1 MDVQSHIEQEVQR
14 KTAQKTK
21 QYNDERTELLD
32 VIRDLEKVVTIQQV
46 QLNLLSASP
55 YSRGVVQRL
64 NNVPNVEAFRHDEKV
79 VVLDQSSPFYKTG
92 GKIVS
97 NNPVVNDHGEV
108 LVELLDKDSTRLPFS
123 IGTHS
128 PPQIKL
134 AEAND
139 GTYAVV
145 NVDGKFW
152 EIQAPLDS
160 TIKVSDIVNVLDSKQ
175 IMGLAKTNDFYGP
188 IVSVV
193 SCKDGIEVI
202 DKGEKRLLQNPIGI
216 ELEENDRIMVDP
228 AFSIVLKKLSKDTS
242 NRFRLTGD
250 LNTNWSDIGG
260 LEAAKQQC
268 REVLELPVQQPKLFA
283 FYKMKKADGII
294 FHGASGC
301 GKTLLAKACA
311 TSLAKMHGKQALD
324 SGFIFVKSPEILD
337 KYIGIT
343 EGTLRELFERGRR
356 HYREHG
362 YQAILAFDEFDAIAP
377 QRGSR
382 ISSDVA
388 DTLVPMILGEMDGI
402 DSNQTKANP
411 IVIAMTNRIGMLDP
425 AILSRFSTPI
435 KVDRPDADSCMEIL
449 KIHSKDAPFQKE
461 EHRIAALAVT
471 TQDIFGKS
479 RLLYRVNG
487 EYDFCFSD
495 AVNGRMLRNIVEK
508 AKMLALQDDIV
519 NNTETGVTIE
529 HFRSA
534 VQMFYVQQQGLN
546 HTYDLWDFADHKGIQ
561 HHDLKVERSF
571 GAA

>member
-1 MDVQSHIEQEVQR
+1 MDVQSHIDQEVQR

-21 QYNDERTELLD
+21 QYNDEREELLD
-32 VIRDLEKVVTIQQV
+32 VVRELEQVVTIQQL
-46 QLNLLSASP
+46 QLNQLSASP
-55 YSRGVVQRL
+55 FSRGVVQRL
-64 NNVPNVEAFRHDEKV
+64 KNIPDVNAFKCDEKIAV
-79 VVLDQSSPFYKTG
+79 IDQSSPFYKTS

-97 NNPVVNDHGEV
+97 NNPVVNNQGEV
-108 LVELLDKDSTRLPFS
+108 LVELLDKHSTRVPLS
-123 IGTHS
+123 IGTHK

-134 AEAND
+134 TEADD

-152 EIQAPLDS
+152 EVQAPSDS
-160 TIKVSDIVNVLDSKQ
+160 TIKVGNTVNVLDSKQ
-175 IMGLAKTNDFYGP
+175 ITGLAKTHDFCGP
-188 IVSVV
+188 IVHVV

-202 DKGEKRLLQNPIGI
+202 DKGEKRLLQNPMGI

-228 AFSIVLKKLSKDTS
+228 AFSIVLKKLSNDTS
-242 NRFRLTGD
+242 NRYKLTGA
-250 LNTNWSDIGG
+250 LNVDWSDIGG
-260 LEAAKQQC
+260 LEIAKQQC
-268 REVLELPVQQPKLFA
+268 REVLELPIQQPKLFA

-301 GKTLLAKACA
+301 GKTLLTKACA
-311 TSLAKMHGKQALD
+311 TALAKMHGKQALD

-343 EGTLRELFERGRR
+343 EATLRELFERGRR

-377 QRGSR
+377 QRGYR
-382 ISSDVA
+382 RSSDIA

-411 IVIAMTNRIGMLDP
+411 IVIAMTNRVEYLDP
-425 AILSRFSTPI
+425 AIISRFNAPI
-435 KVDRPDADSCMEIL
+435 KVDRPNSDSCMEIL
-449 KIHSKDAPFQKE
+449 KLHSKDVPFQNE
-461 EHRIAALAVT
+461 EHRMVALAVT

-487 EYDFCFSD
+487 EHDFCFSD

-508 AKMLALQDDIV
+508 AKMLALQDDIA
-519 NNTETGVTIE
+519 NNTEAGVNME
-529 HFRSA
+529 HFRTA
-534 VQMFYVQQQGLN
+534 VQKFYVQQQGLN
-546 HTYDLWDFADHKGIQ
+546 HTFDLWDFADRKGIQ
-561 HHDLKVERSF
+561 QHDLKVERSF
-571 GAA
+571 GAS